1 MTVLWLRQDLNGS
14 ILDVG
19 GGGEGVIG
27 RLYGQSVTAIDNCRE
42 ELDEAPCGCRKL
54 VMDASALSF
63 ADASFENVTFFYSLM
78 YMNRPTQRAALSE
91 AARVL
96 KKGGKLLL
104 WDCEISTAY
113 PEPFLAELDIRWM
126 QERILTTYGIVKTDG
141 QSMQDF
147 EFLCRENGLSSL
159 KKERNGGH
167 FYLAFQK

>member
-78 YMNRPTQRAALSE
+78 YMDRPTQRAALPGKRTRPSSFPSP
-91 AARVL
+91 ARSRR
-96 KKGGKLLL
+96 
-104 WDCEISTAY
+104 C
-113 PEPFLAELDIRWM
+113 WM
-126 QERILTTYGIVKTDG
+126 N
-141 QSMQDF
+141 M
-147 EFLCRENGLSSL
+147 SSDRTRPRL
-159 KKERNGGH
+159 PCP
-167 FYLAFQK
+167 